1 MHAEMD
7 PYRKRKI
14 IKKHAAA
21 SFEEKEDYIAVEK
34 KLRVSVNGKDFI
46 TLHCTPLMIKELITG
61 LFVTEGI
68 IPDIHPE
75 NIKIEFG
82 EEILADIPVPETI
95 STEGFITSRCLG
107 GVTLGKKKNFD
118 IIEDD
123 FFLRA
128 ETLKRIFEDFQKKS
142 ELFRLTG
149 CFHGAAISDGERIL
163 VFAEDIGRHNA
174 VDKVIGYCLLENIPF
189 KRKVMLVSCRLSSEI
204 VSKCSRWSIPILAS
218 RAAPTDLAV
227 EIAETTG
234 MTLVGFVRGDSLNV
248 YANPQRILL

>member
-14 IKKHAAA
+14 VKRHAA

-46 TLHCTPLMIKELITG
+46 TLHCTPLMIKELIIG

-75 NIKIEFG
+75 NIKIEYG
-82 EEILADIPVPETI
+82 EEILADIPVLETI
-95 STEGFITSRCLG
+95 STEGFITSRCIG
-107 GVTLGKKKNFD
+107 GVTLGKKKIFD
-118 IIEDD
+118 TMKDD
-123 FFLRA
+123 FFMGA